1 VEIPAGIED
10 GASIRVPGAGEAGE
24 RGAPAG
30 DLYVVVHVRPHE
42 VFARR
47 NRDLFCQA
55 PIPFTIATLGG
66 TVAAPTLEG
75 PEELHVPAGTQSGA
89 VLTMLGRGLPDARN
103 GVRGA
108 LHVTVRVVTPQKLT
122 PRQQELLEEYARE
135 GGDQVEEDKGWFA
148 RLKDA
153 LAGED

>member
-1 VEIPAGIED
+1 
-10 GASIRVPGAGEAGE
+10 
-24 RGAPAG
+24 
-30 DLYVVVHVRPHE
+30 
-42 VFARR
+42 
-47 NRDLFCQA
+47 
-55 PIPFTIATLGG
+55 
-66 TVAAPTLEG
+66 
-75 PEELHVPAGTQSGA
+75 
-89 VLTMLGRGLPDARN
+89 MLGRGLPDARN